1 MVCHEPV
8 GNVNSCRRMS
18 TADILSKSIPVD
30 ISFGLAAMPGSET
43 RFSNAA
49 LSMNLKLIVN
59 CENPHYCENP
69 QMRILTVHDQ
79 PTGSARDK
87 IL

>member
-1 MVCHEPV
+1 V

-49 LSMNLKLIVN
+49 LVKHELEANRKL
-59 CENPHYCENP
+59 
-69 QMRILTVHDQ
+69 
-79 PTGSARDK
+79 
-87 IL
+87 